1 MQRDLQI
8 LISVVSKLLGWTLG
22 LAVAGV
28 FSIVLTPG
36 IIVSFIRGRRFIWW
50 EYARWV
56 LTGGLLGV
64 FVYELRNTGFHW
76 RELYFL
82 PILGAANL
90 AGRGLSQI
98 RTDSPWRW
106 LAWTPRLTGNS
117 FHVDVAGSQGMKLL
131 RGSRLVHVTAAGSR
145 KAEGEFIHWG
155 GVSIPVAD
163 ECQHFLIAGK
173 TGSGKSQAISALLRT
188 VAARRQAA
196 LIADPGGAYLSRFG
210 DDDSLILNPFDDR
223 DAGWSPFAEI
233 EWAYDCQ
240 RLAKATIPDVE
251 GEAQQW
257 HFYAQTLFA
266 EVLRALWE
274 QGRHS
279 IAELLRLVMSAETE
293 ELGRTLAGT
302 AAAILTARG
311 NERMLANTRVICST
325 YLNAWRY
332 LSEGGSFSVR
342 EWTRQTARQ
351 EHTRWL
357 YLVYRD
363 DQMAM
368 LRLLVTTWLDLAL
381 VETLSLPEQPLRRLW
396 LVLDEWDSLGK
407 VDSLRSGLTKLRKYG
422 GAVVAGL
429 QTMAQLRSTY
439 GHDEAQV
446 LLSCFSTKLILAA
459 GDTETA
465 RYFEHELG
473 TQELERL
480 DRSRSRNFSW
490 DNPLSGSQGTHEA
503 WHRMTQSTVLASE
516 ISALP
521 NLHGYLITMGNPIAR
536 ITLQYIEMNVQTEP
550 FIRARQRK
558 AVSTSSSS
566 ESAPGS

>member
-1 MQRDLQI
+1 MQRDWQI
-8 LISVVSKLLGWTLG
+8 IFSVLSKLLGWTLG
-22 LAVAGV
+22 LAIAGV
-28 FSIVLTPG
+28 FSIALMPG
-36 IIVSFIRGRRFIWW
+36 TIISFFRGRRFIWW
-50 EYARWV
+50 EYARSA
-56 LTGGLLGV
+56 LTGAFLAV
-64 FVYELRNTGFHW
+64 FVYELRNVGFHW
-76 RELYFL
+76 QELYFL
-82 PILGAANL
+82 PILGAVSL

-98 RTDSPWRW
+98 RSDSPWRW
-106 LAWTPRLTGNS
+106 LAWTPKLTGRS
-117 FHVDVAGSQGMKLL
+117 FHVDVAASQGMKLL
-131 RGSRLVHVTAAGSR
+131 RGSRLVHVTAPRIRTDAGL
-145 KAEGEFIHWG
+145 IHWG
-155 GVSIPVAD
+155 GVSIPAAD

-188 VAARRQAA
+188 VAARQQPA

-223 DAGWSPFAEI
+223 DVGWSPFGEI

-274 QGRHS
+274 QRRHS
-279 IAELLRLVMSAETE
+279 VAELLRLVMAADAE

-302 AAAILTARG
+302 TAAILTVRG

-332 LSEGGSFSVR
+332 LPEGGSFSMR
-342 EWTRQTARQ
+342 EWVRQTARQ
-351 EHTRWL
+351 DHARWL

-368 LRLLVTTWLDLAL
+368 LRLLITTWLDLAI
-381 VETLSLPEQPLRRLW
+381 VETLSLPEERERRLW
-396 LVLDEWDSLGK
+396 FVLDEWDSLGK

-429 QTMAQLRSTY
+429 QTMAQLRSSY

-465 RYFEHELG
+465 RYFEHEFG
-473 TQELERL
+473 TQELEGL
-480 DRSRSRNFSW
+480 DQSRSRNFSW
-490 DNPLSGSQGTHEA
+490 DNPLSGSHGTHEA
-503 WHRMTQSTVLASE
+503 WHRTTQSTVLASE

-521 NLHGYLITMGNPIAR
+521 NLQAYLITMGRPIAR
-536 ITLQYIEMNVQTEP
+536 IQLTYVEMPERMTA
-550 FIRARQRK
+550 FIRAAACRHSDEMLGTGGK
-558 AVSTSSSS
+558 
-566 ESAPGS
+566 